1 MKSTEFKKLIKQAV
15 REVFQEEMKD
25 IILESLKSS
34 KKEQVITENQSPPP
48 LDNMQKRDMYLK
60 MIQDKG
66 KTFTSNDIQTFNPSG
81 PIDPANGTLPPG
93 EVSLEQIIGI
103 MK

>member
-15 REVFQEEMKD
+15 REVFQEEMKE

-34 KKEQVITENQSPPP
+34 KKEQVITENQSPPS
-48 LDNMQKRDMYLK
+48 LDSMK

-66 KTFTSNDIQTFNPSG
+66 KTFTSNDVQTFNPSG

-93 EVSLEQIIGI
+93 EVSLEQIMGI